1 MTATKIHAAVCR
13 KFGAPLTVEQLSL
26 AAPGDGELQVRVAF
40 CAICHGDIHYA
51 AGAWGGRLPAVYG
64 HEAAGVVEAVGAGV
78 DGATVGDQVVVTLL
92 RACGRCHHCAR
103 GESQV
108 CGVKLALD
116 RNSPLSDSDGNPV
129 AQGLRTAAFAERT
142 VVHHSQVVVIDKEIP
157 LAAASLLACGVI
169 TGHGAVTNT
178 AGVRPGSSTATIGAG
193 GVGLNCIQ
201 GAKACGAHANIAVD
215 VSDAKLKAA
224 TAFGATHVV
233 NPGMCD
239 AKSEVRAITKGG
251 ADYVFVAVGS
261 TEAVEQG
268 LTLLRRGGALVLV
281 GMPAAGATA
290 RLEVLGIADKA
301 QRILGSKMGAARI
314 HVDIPQ
320 LIQSYRAGR
329 LKLDELIS
337 ARYPLAQINEA
348 IAEVKRGAALRNLI
362 AFE

>member
-40 CAICHGDIHYA
+40 CAICHSDIHYA

-142 VVHHSQVVVIDKEIP
+142 VVHHSQVVVIDKEMP

-178 AGVRPGSSTATIGAG
+178 AGVRPGSSTVTIGAG

-268 LTLLRRGGALVLV
+268 LTLLRRGGALVLSTTAERMANGFLADLDKLLSRRSPGECDV
-281 GMPAAGATA
+281 YIRYRNPAGTRVLLQLGEDYKL
-290 RLEVLGIADKA
+290 RLEPAF
-301 QRILGSKMGAARI
+301 
-314 HVDIPQ
+314 VDNIRG
-320 LIQSYRAGR
+320 LAG
-329 LKLDELIS
+329 EGNMQI
-337 ARYPLAQINEA
+337 RYDMRKFAPA
-348 IAEVKRGAALRNLI
+348 
-362 AFE
+362 